1 MVYPII
7 TESVFSLN
15 LANITRSP
23 IISSS
28 NIAVLYGLK
37 IQMLILRAV
46 YSISIYFSFL
56 VMWFQLRAVRIAI
69 SRQVSRDY
77 KISYSGLK
85 ILQKMYRHTNGDRYR
100 IYNCWYMMSKYFSK
114 SKKFCALWDFKISL
128 FLKTRILDRNYI

>member
-46 YSISIYFSFL
+46 YSISIYFSFP

-85 ILQKMYRHTNGDRYR
+85 IFQKMYRHTNGDRYR
-100 IYNCWYMMSKYFSK
+100 IYDCSFMKSKYFSK
-114 SKKFCALWDFKISL
+114 SKKFCVLWDFKIAL
-128 FLKTRILDRNYI
+128 FLKTRILDHNYI